1 MAELLVDIFS
11 ETRRLVTTREVAELN
26 DLHPNPGGFICC
38 PFHDEQTPSLKL
50 YRDGGWKCFG
60 CGKGGSVIDFTCEL
74 YGLSP
79 LEAVRQLNRDFRLGL
94 PLDSPPDR
102 AAIRQ
107 RQETSNAYEL
117 FEQWRVGLLQQ
128 VTAAHRV
135 AHEAIQRISSPADFD
150 SLSAQEVEAV
160 HWMDYHAYLADA
172 LAHGDPEEQKILFRE
187 RRVIQLRINRIL
199 QRSSPRKSGAA

>member
-1 MAELLVDIFS
+1 MCDVFREA
-11 ETRRLVTTREVAELN
+11 RRLVSAREVAKLN
-26 DLHPNPGGFICC
+26 GLHPNPSGFIAC
-38 PFHDEQTPSLKL
+38 PFHDERTPSLKL

-94 PLDSPPDR
+94 PLDDPPDR

-107 RQETSNAYEL
+107 RQETGNAFDL

-128 VTAAHRV
+128 VTAAHRS
-135 AHEAIQRISSPADFD
+135 AHEALQRIDSPADFD

-187 RRVIQLRINRIL
+187 RQAIQLRLDRIL
-199 QRSSPRKSGAA
+199 MQSLPMKSGAA

>member
-1 MAELLVDIFS
+1 MTDIFA

-38 PFHDEQTPSLKL
+38 PFHDERTPSLKL

-60 CGKGGSVIDFTCEL
+60 CGKGGSVIDFTCLL
-74 YGLSP
+74 YEVSP

-107 RQETSNAYEL
+107 RRETSNTYEL

-128 VTAAHRV
+128 VNAAHRAAHV
-135 AHEAIQRISSPADFD
+135 ALQGIERPEDVD
-150 SLSAQEVEAV
+150 KLSEQEVEAI
-160 HWMDYHAYLADA
+160 HWQDYHAYLAEA
-172 LAHGDPEEQKILFRE
+172 LTIGEPEELRVIFRE
-187 RRVIQLRINRIL
+187 RRVIQLRLKRIL
-199 QRSSPRKSGAA
+199 TQSSPRKSGAA